1 MAIDPWTTPSARAAR
16 EAYGPIA
23 GRADAATF
31 MGRVYRW
38 MAVGL
43 GLTGIVAMGT
53 ASSPSLLR
61 ALVLNRPVFYGL
73 MIGELIL
80 VFAFSAVARRASFMT
95 AAAMFLAYAALS
107 GVTFSVIFLVYTGES
122 IASVFFVTGG
132 AFAGMSVY
140 GTLTKR
146 DLTSWGSFLMM
157 GLIGVVI
164 AGVVNIFLRNDA
176 MGFIISCC
184 SVVIFTGLTAYDTQK
199 LRAVAEDGNDNMA
212 LQGAL
217 MLYLDF
223 INLFLALLRLFGR
236 RR

>member
-1 MAIDPWTTPSARAAR
+1 MVTDLAKKMND
-16 EAYGPIA
+16 
-23 GRADAATF
+23 D
-31 MGRVYRW
+31 
-38 MAVGL
+38 
-43 GLTGIVAMGT
+43 GIVAMGI
-53 ASSPSLLR
+53 ASSEPLMR
-61 ALVLNRPVFYGL
+61 ALVFNRPVFWGL
-73 MIGELIL
+73 MIGELVL
-80 VFAFSAVARRASFMT
+80 VFAFSAVAQRASFVA
-95 AAAMFLAYAALS
+95 AAAMFLAFAALS
-107 GVTFSVIFLVYTGES
+107 GITFSAIFWAYTRDS

-140 GTLTKR
+140 GTLTKK

-164 AGVVNIFLRNDA
+164 AGVVNLFLRNDA
-176 MGFIISCC
+176 MGFIISCA

-199 LRAVAEDGNDNMA
+199 LRSVAEDGNDNMA